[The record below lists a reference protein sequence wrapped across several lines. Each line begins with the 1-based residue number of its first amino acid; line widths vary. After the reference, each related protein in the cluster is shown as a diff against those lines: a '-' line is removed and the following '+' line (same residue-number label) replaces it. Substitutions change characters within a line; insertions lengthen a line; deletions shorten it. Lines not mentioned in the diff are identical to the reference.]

1 MTEDTT
7 LRARLWANLYLSSR
21 RALRYPASALLLLVF
36 SVAAAHAQMEPLTT
50 PSTPRPSSTSAGDAG
65 TRSRRVSASNSSE
78 EAAGSESTVSSSTSQ
93 AREVETE
100 EPTATAESAPKSD
113 RISALR
119 AQIAATTDK
128 NERARLQR
136 TLVDYL
142 IALNRQPEAVKELR
156 EMMRAERVD
165 PVGFY
170 NIGNAL
176 ARLGDT
182 PTAIDAYRKAIE
194 QRHGN
199 YARALN
205 NLGVLLIR
213 QERWDEALEAL
224 SSALRQENFRY
235 GEASYNL
242 GRVYAAQ
249 GNAKLAISEW
259 TRALLSQPDHVD
271 AALLLSRALAA
282 GGDSE
287 RALSVIDRFI
297 ERQGPN
303 KILADA
309 RREILEGG
317 AAGSKAGPTPKPS
330 PVRK

>member
-1 MTEDTT
+1 MAEDTT
-7 LRARLWANLYLSSR
+7 QQGHAWANTFLRLRCALS
-21 RALRYPASALLLLVF
+21 YFASAILLLTFCCV
-36 SVAAAHAQMEPLTT
+36 VAHAQMEPVQS
-50 PSTPRPSSTSAGDAG
+50 PSPGVSTSGN
-65 TRSRRVSASNSSE
+65 TRTRARRVAKATDSRSAASPQSRQSSE
-78 EAAGSESTVSSSTSQ
+78 ADTQDPV
-93 AREVETE
+93 
-100 EPTATAESAPKSD
+100 ATDQAPKVD

-119 AQIAATTDK
+119 AQINEATDRD
-128 NERARLQR
+128 ERARLQR

-142 IALNRQPEAVKELR
+142 IALNRRSEATKELR
-156 EMMRAERVD
+156 AMVREERID

-182 PTAIDAYRKAIE
+182 ATAIDAYRKAID
-194 QRHGN
+194 QRRGN

-205 NLGVLLIR
+205 NLGVVLIR

-249 GNAKLAISEW
+249 GNAKLAINEW
-259 TRALLSQPDHVD
+259 TRALAAQPDHLD
-271 AALLLSRALAA
+271 AALLLARALAA
-282 GGDSE
+282 SGE
-287 RALSVIDRFI
+287 VKRAIAVIDEFV

-303 KILADA
+303 KALVDTRNQILAGSVAGKSAPAA
-309 RREILEGG
+309 R
-317 AAGSKAGPTPKPS
+317 AKP
-330 PVRK
+330 